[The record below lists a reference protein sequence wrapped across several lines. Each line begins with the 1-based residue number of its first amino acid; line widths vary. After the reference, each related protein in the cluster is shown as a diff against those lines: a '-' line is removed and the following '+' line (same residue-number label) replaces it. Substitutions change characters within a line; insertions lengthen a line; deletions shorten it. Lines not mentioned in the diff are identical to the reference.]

1 MRLLSSIY
9 GLVMIFLLF
18 LPEQV
23 VTPELV
29 LLKQTVMVEKEEVV
43 DELDT

>member
-1 MRLLSSIY
+1 
-9 GLVMIFLLF
+9 MIFLLF